1 MFSSLGTIMHR
12 GGYVKQL
19 AQRLDFTDS
28 MSEDEDP
35 SGPASSPGQT
45 RSGRVYKRQLRARR
59 TLRQQAVEEGDVA
72 VCEADEEKAG
82 SEAER

>member
-1 MFSSLGTIMHR
+1 MHR
-12 GGYVKQL
+12 GGFAKQL

-35 SGPASSPGQT
+35 SGPASSPAHT
-45 RSGRVYKRQLRARR
+45 RSGRVYTSASARRQLRARR
-59 TLRQQAVEEGDVA
+59 TLRQQAAEEGDVA
-72 VCEADEEKAG
+72 DCEGDEDKAG